1 MTIETYMAFV
11 LFVIVMTGTP
21 GIGNLT
27 MMGIGQTTGFR
38 SALPF
43 LLGTTVGMV
52 SLNTLVS
59 LGLGGLFM
67 TSPTAGLVM
76 KVCGMGY
83 IFYLAWR
90 LLHMQLSEAKV
101 DRQFTLWE
109 GVFVH
114 PLNPKSWAM
123 SVVGFSQIADPAVP
137 LAQQMAIFIPTFL
150 VFQMLFHSLWGW
162 GGSVILNSLK
172 SKRVLAGVNVT
183 LVSVMVGATMYALCI

>member
-43 LLGTTVGMV
+43 LLGATVGMV

-67 TSPTAGLVM
+67 ASPAAGLVM

-101 DRQFTLWE
+101 DRPFTAWE
-109 GVFVH
+109 GLFVH

-123 SVVGFSQIADPAVP
+123 SVVGFSQIADPALP
-137 LAQQMAIFIPTFL
+137 LVQQMAIFMPTFL
-150 VFQMLFHSLWGW
+150 VFQVSFHSLWGW
-162 GGSVILNSLK
+162 GGSVIFNSLK
-172 SKRVLAGVNVT
+172 SKRVLASVNVV
-183 LVSVMVGATMYALCI
+183 LVSTMVGATLYALFI